1 MSTTTPNKTPRV
13 VLASTSNPALGT
25 IRSAVV
31 DLRAALGGYLTI
43 KLNTVTAPTV
53 QCVATVLIAHSST
66 IETAAAE
73 GLIWKQYPFFV
84 GSGILASTSTS
95 QGIAID
101 QSVMQF
107 YVEFTG
113 NTGQA
118 VTCEAFFSA
127 FTSYSTV

>member
-1 MSTTTPNKTPRV
+1 MSITTPIKTPV
-13 VLASTSNPALGT
+13 VVQTSTSNAASAIL
-25 IRSAVV
+25 RSSVV
-31 DLRAALGGYLTI
+31 DLRTKLGGYLTI
-43 KLNTVTAPTV
+43 KMTTGTAPTA
-53 QCVATVLIAHSST
+53 QCVSTLLIAHSAT
-66 IETAAAE
+66 VETAAAE
-73 GLIWKQYPFFV
+73 GLIWKQYPFSF

-95 QGIAID
+95 QGVSLD

-118 VTCEAFFSA
+118 VTCEAYFSE